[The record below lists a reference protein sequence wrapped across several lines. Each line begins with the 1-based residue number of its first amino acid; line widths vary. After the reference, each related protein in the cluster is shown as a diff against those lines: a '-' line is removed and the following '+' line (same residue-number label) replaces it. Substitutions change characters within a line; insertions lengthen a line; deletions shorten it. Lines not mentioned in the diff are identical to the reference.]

1 MPNKRTAA
9 QKKRMSDAQ
18 KKRYA
23 DARSNGENGGDD
35 ITKTV
40 EDVLSAI
47 NLAREIRQLVPPT
60 SAIKIVSSLEENDA

>member
-1 MPNKRTAA
+1 MPKKRTAA

-23 DARSNGENGGDD
+23 DARSNGENGDD
-35 ITKTV
+35 ITQTV

-60 SAIKIVSSLEENDA
+60 SAIKIVSSLEDNDA